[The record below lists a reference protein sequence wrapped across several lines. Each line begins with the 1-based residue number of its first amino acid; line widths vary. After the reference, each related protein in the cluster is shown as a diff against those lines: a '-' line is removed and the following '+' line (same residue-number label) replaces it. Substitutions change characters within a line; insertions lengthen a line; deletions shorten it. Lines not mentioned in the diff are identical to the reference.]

1 MRLAAVINDIRRVNY
16 MELSQK
22 QELRIMPKLR
32 CPRCE
37 KSNMYYDDN
46 TLSCAECGYELTLFK
61 EEKKPS

>member
-1 MRLAAVINDIRRVNY
+1 MV
-16 MELSQK
+16 LSHK

-46 TLSCAECGYELTLFK
+46 TLFCPACGYEFALCK
-61 EEKKPS
+61 EVKKPS